1 MEEEEG
7 VEEAVV
13 TDKEE
18 ESVGQKEAG
27 GGHEHSFLCRTC
39 SARSAKYWTTGRKQE
54 RERIIKL
61 SRDITNESKMIIFC
75 LLRIH
80 RIRSGRVQS
89 ADSLIQ
95 RCSCGTTWP

>member
-39 SARSAKYWTTGRKQE
+39 SARSAKYWTTGRK
-54 RERIIKL
+54 R
-61 SRDITNESKMIIFC
+61 
-75 LLRIH
+75 
-80 RIRSGRVQS
+80 GRGSSSS
-89 ADSLIQ
+89 AGISPAKA
-95 RCSCGTTWP
+95 R